1 MAKVEIIDM
10 ERNVLSEKSLDDSVF
25 GLETRPDLLH
35 SVVIAQLAKRRS
47 GTASTKTRSE
57 IRGGGRKPWR
67 QKGTGRARV
76 GTLSS
81 PILRGGG
88 VTFGPKPRDY
98 EKKVNKKVQRAALK
112 NALSMKV
119 QEGNLLVVDSISLD
133 TPKTKDF
140 LAKMENLGVREA
152 LLIDTEPSSNL
163 VLGSRNLREFKTLP
177 QKVLNVYDLLRYE
190 TLVITEGAL
199 EIIEK
204 RLGE

>member
-25 GLETRPDLLH
+25 GLETRPDLLQ

-57 IRGGGRKPWR
+57 VRGGGRKPWR

-140 LAKMENLGVREA
+140 LAKMEKLGVREA
-152 LLIDTEPSSNL
+152 LLIDTEPSNNL
-163 VLGSRNLREFKTLP
+163 VLGSRNLRQYKILP
-177 QKVLNVYDLLRYE
+177 QKVLNVYDLLCYE

-204 RLGE
+204 RLGK